1 MMLEGLDL
9 LAPIEPDR
17 PCGENLEDTQ
27 LMASLDAYQ
36 LFGQPIPPET
46 PPDWNQI
53 KARAGEALARSK
65 DLRALAHF
73 AAAVLRTAGLTG
85 FFETI
90 TVASGWL
97 DVYWADVYPRIDED
111 AVMRRNALTAF
122 GDPTAVL
129 DGLRRAVIASSRQH
143 GRFGLRDVELAS
155 GTAAP
160 NEDETPTDQRQ
171 IEAAFADTPQADLA
185 ALHRAALGA
194 IASLKTIDARMREVD
209 APPGFEPLL
218 AQLGRMERVM
228 AAHVVGAAGAAET
241 MLAQPG
247 AATAQPGVGPIR
259 SRDDAVRALQ
269 AVAQF
274 FRQNEPSSPVPMLLD
289 RAARLVSK
297 SFLDVL
303 ADLAPDGVAQAR
315 AAGGIRDDE

>member
-9 LAPIEPDR
+9 LAPIQPDR

-46 PPDWNQI
+46 PPDWNEI
-53 KARAGEALARSK
+53 RARAVEALARSK
-65 DLRALAHF
+65 DLRALAHLS
-73 AAAVLRTAGLTG
+73 AASLRADGLTA
-85 FFETI
+85 FLETI

-97 DVYWADVYPRIDED
+97 DLYWADVYPRIDED

-122 GDPTAVL
+122 GDQAAVL
-129 DGLRRAVIASSRQH
+129 DGLRRAVIASSRRH
-143 GRFGLRDVELAS
+143 GRFGLRDIELAS
-155 GTAAP
+155 GKATP
-160 NEDETPTDQRQ
+160 GEDETPPDQRQ
-171 IEAAFADTPQADLA
+171 IEAAFADTPQDHLA
-185 ALHRAALGA
+185 ALHQAVLGA
-194 IASLKTIDARMREVD
+194 IASLTTIDARMREVD
-209 APPGFEPLL
+209 APPAFEPLL
-218 AQLGRMERVM
+218 AQLGSMERVL
-228 AAHVVGAAGAAET
+228 AAHVTGAGDAALEG
-241 MLAQPG
+241 PG
-247 AATAQPGVGPIR
+247 AAMSQPGVGVIR
-259 SRDDAVRALQ
+259 SRDDAVRAMQ

-303 ADLAPDGVAQAR
+303 ADLAPDAVAQAR
-315 AAGGIRDDE
+315 AAGGIRHDE